1 MIGFFLNIL
10 LALCWVALTGN
21 FGGLNFIFGF
31 ALGYFAL
38 ALLQNQ
44 LPSLNGYAQRLPLL
58 MRFAGY
64 FIRELIKANYKVGFD
79 ILTPPWHMQP
89 GVIAFPLKATTDFE
103 ITMVANFISLTPGTL
118 TLDISDDR
126 RVLFIHAMFL
136 QDEKTLLAELHEIEQ
151 RLLEILR

>member
-31 ALGYFAL
+31 ALGYIAL

-58 MRFAGY
+58 LRFAGY
-64 FIRELIKANYKVGFD
+64 FIRELVKANYKVGFD

>member
-58 MRFAGY
+58 LRFAGY
-64 FIRELIKANYKVGFD
+64 FIRELVKANYKVGFD

>member
-64 FIRELIKANYKVGFD
+64 FIRELVKANYKVGFD